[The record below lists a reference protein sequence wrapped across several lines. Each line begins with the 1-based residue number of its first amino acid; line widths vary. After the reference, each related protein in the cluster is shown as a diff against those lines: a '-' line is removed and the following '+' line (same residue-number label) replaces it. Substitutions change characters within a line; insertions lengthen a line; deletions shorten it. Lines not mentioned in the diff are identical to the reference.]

1 MMEVQLLKDM
11 TFIGKSATGHSVVM
25 DTSEKSGG
33 NQSAPTPMEMVLFGL
48 GGCTGMDVISI
59 LRKMR
64 QDVTGFRI
72 EIEKKNAD
80 EHPKVY
86 TEINMKYI
94 FSGRQLDEKKIA
106 RAIELSQDRY
116 CSVSA
121 MLGKTA
127 SISHTYEIEEEQ

>member
-1 MMEVQLLKDM
+1 MIEVQLLKNM
-11 TFIGKSATGHSVVM
+11 TFIGKSSTGHSIVM
-25 DTSEKSGG
+25 DTGEKSGG
-33 NQSAPTPMEMVLFGL
+33 NQSAPTPMEMVLLGL

-59 LRKMR
+59 LRKMK
-64 QDVTGFRI
+64 QDIKSFRI
-72 EIEKKNAD
+72 EIRKKNAD

-94 FSGRQLDEKKIA
+94 FSGSRLDEKKIA
-106 RAIELSQDRY
+106 RAINLSQDKY

-127 SISHTYEIEEEQ
+127 DISHTFEIEEE

>member
-1 MMEVQLLKDM
+1 MIEVQLLKDM
-11 TFIGKSATGHSVVM
+11 TFIGKSSTGHSIVM
-25 DTSEKSGG
+25 DTGEKSGG
-33 NQSAPTPMEMVLFGL
+33 SQSAPTPMEMVLLGL

-59 LRKMR
+59 LRKMK
-64 QDVTGFRI
+64 QDVKSFRI

-86 TEINMKYI
+86 TEISMKYI
-94 FSGRQLDEKKIA
+94 FSGARLDEKKIE
-106 RAIELSQDRY
+106 RAIHLSQDKY

-127 SISHTYEIEEEQ
+127 DISHTFEIEEE

>member
-1 MMEVQLLKDM
+1 MIEVQLLKDM
-11 TFIGKSATGHSVVM
+11 TFIGKSSTGHSIVM
-25 DTSEKSGG
+25 DTSAKSGG
-33 NQSAPTPMEMVLFGL
+33 NQSAPTPMEMVLIGL

-59 LRKMR
+59 LRKMK
-64 QDVTGFRI
+64 QDVKGFRI

-86 TEINMKYI
+86 TAISMKYI
-94 FSGRQLDEKKIA
+94 FSGSRLDEKKIE
-106 RAIELSQDRY
+106 RAINLSQDKY

-127 SISHTYEIEEEQ
+127 DISHTFEIEEE